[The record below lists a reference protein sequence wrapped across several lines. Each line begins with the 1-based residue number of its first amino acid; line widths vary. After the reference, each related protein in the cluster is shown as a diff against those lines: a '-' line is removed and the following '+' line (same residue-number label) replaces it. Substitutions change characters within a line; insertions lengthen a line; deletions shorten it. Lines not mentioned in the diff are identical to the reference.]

1 MRMLKVILPAA
12 ALALG
17 FLAMSTT
24 SQAKPAYSTKEQK
37 PCTFCHVKAGSKDLN
52 DSGKYYKE
60 NKKVKSLKAATS

>member
-1 MRMLKVILPAA
+1 MLKVILPAA

-24 SQAKPAYSTKEQK
+24 SQAKPAYGTKEHK